1 MSGKAIRHPSN
12 GARSVTG
19 FQDGTRVPTAGT
31 RNCKKTQRAPNLP
44 EDDTFSKPLWCNRRS
59 PGNRFQPSPAGFLP
73 IKRTMTAA
81 QGPVSGIIT
90 KLVRIR
96 VLSMLEAVNK
106 ILLITE
112 SYEMKS

>member
-1 MSGKAIRHPSN
+1 
-12 GARSVTG
+12 
-19 FQDGTRVPTAGT
+19 
-31 RNCKKTQRAPNLP
+31 
-44 EDDTFSKPLWCNRRS
+44 
-59 PGNRFQPSPAGFLP
+59 
-73 IKRTMTAA
+73 MTAA